1 MKIEEREKLKKKK
14 EERKVGKTH
23 LNFDYNI
30 IKIIK
35 KILMR

>member
-1 MKIEEREKLKKKK
+1 MKIEKREKLKKKK
-14 EERKVGKTH
+14 RRKVGKTH